1 MKPAPHG
8 NDLKNP
14 RIAVYNLAWLMHL
27 TLCLSIAS
35 VISFGDYYIIYQ
47 TEPHVRAGKTN
58 LTLAG
63 KQLFRTALKEFY

>member
-1 MKPAPHG
+1 MKPSPHG
-8 NDLKNP
+8 NDVNNL

-27 TLCLSIAS
+27 TLCLSTAS

-58 LTLAG
+58 LTLAE
-63 KQLFRTALKEFY
+63 KNNFFRTTLK